1 MTYIYIY
8 MSLGF
13 KSLSTKQCGLRIGLK
28 TDNAI
33 YEIRNEIL
41 NAKNIVPLVGGI
53 VCDLKLL
60 NCNDNGKL
68 SELKLCGINGKRS
81 CILSTLS

>member
-1 MTYIYIY
+1 

-13 KSLSTKQCGLRIGLK
+13 KRLSTKKYRLRIGLK